1 MSGRTFTDEELDDL
15 AKSLRDFNEMPLE
28 GGGADPLIDALHGM
42 ASDASDAIRFHRAG
56 GWRPIS
62 ETPPRPIM
70 AEVFCGRQQFV
81 SATTGETLPPDLD
94 RDCRRS
100 LAIWDGETW
109 RELMTGHEFDEWRDD
124 DSNYPTHYRLLPP
137 APEAT

>member
-1 MSGRTFTDEELDDL
+1 MSGRTFTDEELDAL
-15 AKSLRDFNEMPLE
+15 AKSLRDFNEMPFE
-28 GGGADPLIDALHGM
+28 GGALIESLHGM
-42 ASDASDAIRFHRAG
+42 ASDAADAIAFFRVG
-56 GWRPIS
+56 GWRTIS
-62 ETPPRPIM
+62 ENPPRPIM

-81 SATTGETLPPDLD
+81 SATTGETLPPDPG

-109 RELMTGHEFDEWRDD
+109 RELMTGHEYNEWRDD